1 MAIEI
6 ERKFLV
12 VGDGWRDQVEDEIRL
27 VQGYLTADARTTVR
41 VRIRGETAYLTI
53 KGATQGI
60 SRLEFEYPIPVA
72 DAETLLHE
80 LAVSPLIE
88 KIRYRVR
95 HGGHLWE
102 LDVFA
107 GANAGLVLAELE
119 LEAVDEVFARP
130 DWLGAEVSDDPRY
143 FNVNLAQWPYSDWP

>member
-1 MAIEI
+1 MGIEI

-27 VQGYLTADARTTVR
+27 VQGYLTEDARTTVR

-72 DAETLLHE
+72 DAETLLRE

-119 LEAVDEVFARP
+119 LETVDEVFARP

>member
-12 VGDGWRDQVEDEIRL
+12 VGDGWRDQVEDETRL
-27 VQGYLTADARTTVR
+27 VQGYLTEDARTTVR
-41 VRIRGETAYLTI
+41 VRIRGETAWLTL

-72 DAETLLHE
+72 DAETLLRE

-88 KIRYRVR
+88 KTRYRVR

-119 LEAVDEVFARP
+119 LERVDEVFERP

-143 FNVNLAQWPYSDWP
+143 FNANLARHPYGAWS